1 MIELQE
7 LPIENVCKY
16 IEKAI
21 KIAEEV
27 MIDYDKQF
35 QLQKAIFYISI
46 EMTKI
51 GETHAKNWYLIKS
64 TKSDM
69 WKDFRQENKTDRS
82 TSEALNRQLQQPIS
96 LHELNEAIIEEKL
109 KPAVEA
115 LNRIAS
121 AVKDERINQMSQA
134 KITWNFNPKEWY

>member
-1 MIELQE
+1 MIELTE
-7 LPIENVCKY
+7 LPIDNICKY

-51 GETHAKNWYLIKS
+51 GEIHAKNWYLIKT
-64 TKSDM
+64 TKS
-69 WKDFRQENKTDRS
+69 WLRQEARQENKTDRS
-82 TSEALNRQLQQPIS
+82 TSEALNRQLQEPIA
-96 LHELNEAIIEEKL
+96 LHEFNEAIIEEKL

-115 LNRIAS
+115 LNKIAS
-121 AVKDERINQMSQA
+121 AVKDERINWMAQA
-134 KITWNFNPKEWY
+134 KITWNFSSKEWY